1 MARIPVVVLR
11 AAGRLPCAGSGRER
25 VELDLGTL
33 QQLLREAVAR
43 AANEIGAGVTPEEVT
58 LETPPREEFG
68 DLSSPLCL
76 TLARVLR
83 RPPLEIARQVVERL
97 AQVISRGELPW
108 VGEATAAAPGYVN
121 FRFDMGKVAGDLLAE
136 VAERGEE
143 YGRRRPGSGPKVVIE
158 HTNINP
164 NKAAHIGHLRNACLG
179 DTLARLYRARGYLVE
194 VQNYIDD
201 TGVQVADIVVGLER
215 LGRRPRPG
223 EPFDYFC
230 WDLYTEVQ
238 ELYERDPEAREDRRR
253 VLSLIEE
260 GDNEVA
266 RTAREVA
273 EAIVREH
280 LHTMWPLGIYYDL
293 LTWESDILRAGFFR
307 HAFEK
312 LREQGTLVKEET
324 GPNAGCWVVRLS
336 DLPEF
341 ADLENPDKVLVRSDG
356 TATYTAKDIAYQLWK
371 FGLLGR
377 DFRYRPYTRQPDGS
391 TLWTSTTRDGQE
403 GDFGRAWRVINVIDV
418 RQKYLQDV
426 LRYSLRRLGYEEA
439 ARNSIHFAYEVVAL
453 SARAARELGLEVGDD
468 AGAVAM
474 SGRKGVGVKA
484 KDLLAAAQRLALR
497 EVEARHADL
506 EASRR
511 EEIARA
517 IACGAVRYYMVRF
530 HPNTLVAF
538 DFDEALSMQGNSGPY
553 LQYAH
558 ARACSILVRARERGL
573 LAEPPAGRS
582 PAASGAASGTPGA
595 VAGPASGAPGVMAGP
610 ARALVLKMMEMPLV
624 LDKACELNLPSLFA
638 DYVYG
643 LAQAFTN
650 FYETTPVLAAEPG
663 ERDFRL
669 ALVDA
674 FRRVMAGALDVLGI
688 PAPEVM

>member
-1 MARIPVVVLR
+1 MK
-11 AAGRLPCAGSGRER
+11 
-25 VELDLGTL
+25 LDLASL
-33 QQLLREAVAR
+33 QEALRETLAR
-43 AANEIGAGVTPEEVT
+43 AVQGLGAALAPEEVG

-68 DLSSPLCL
+68 DLSSPVCL

-83 RPPLEIARQVVERL
+83 RPPVEVARQVVESIGAR
-97 AQVISRGELPW
+97 ISGGELPW
-108 VGEATAAAPGYVN
+108 VREVTASAPGYVN
-121 FRFDMGKVAGDLLAE
+121 FRLDAGKVAGEFLAQ
-136 VAERGEE
+136 VAGRGER
-143 YGRRRPGSGPKVVIE
+143 YGRSKAGTGPKVVIE

-179 DTLARLYRARGYLVE
+179 DTLARLYRARGYRVE

-201 TGVQVADIVVGLER
+201 TGVQVADIVVGLHR
-215 LGRRPRPG
+215 LNRRARPD

-238 ELYERDPEAREDRRR
+238 ELYERDPEAREYRRR

-273 EAIVREH
+273 EGIVREH

-293 LTWESDILRAGFFR
+293 LTWESDILRAGFFH

-312 LREQGTLVKEET
+312 LRVQGTLVREET

-341 ADLENPDKVLVRSDG
+341 ADLENPDKILVRSDG

-371 FGLLGR
+371 FGLLGK
-377 DFRYRPYTRQPDGS
+377 DFRYRPYVEQPDGS
-391 TLWTSTTRDGQE
+391 TLWTSITSGGQE

-426 LRYSLRRLGYEEA
+426 LRYSLRRLGFEEA

-453 SARAARELGLEVGDD
+453 SPQAARELGVEVEED

-484 KDLLAAAQRLALR
+484 KDLLAAAARLALG
-497 EVEARHADL
+497 EVEARHPDL
-506 EASRR
+506 EPARR
-511 EEIARA
+511 EEIARS

-538 DFDEALSMQGNSGPY
+538 DFHEALSMQGNSGPY

-558 ARACSILVRARERGL
+558 ARACSILARAEERGL
-573 LAEPPAGRS
+573 LSEAGFDGPEPEPP
-582 PAASGAASGTPGA
+582 GAAGGSEPEP
-595 VAGPASGAPGVMAGP
+595 GPAEK
-610 ARALVLKMMEMPLV
+610 ALVMKMMEMPVV
-624 LDKACELNLPSLFA
+624 LAKACDLNLPSLFA
-638 DYVYG
+638 DYAYA
-643 LAQAFTN
+643 LAQAFTG
-650 FYETTPVLAAEPG
+650 FYETTPVLGAEA
-663 ERDFRL
+663 EKRRFRL

-674 FRRVMAGALDVLGI
+674 FRRVMAGILGILGI
-688 PAPEVM
+688 PAPTVM